1 MLESY
6 DKYQKLW
13 HQQSHVMQQLRT
25 KRLVDAIGISGWSRK
40 INKEQA
46 ERDLTLLERF
56 ELFQEKVNNQEVL
69 GLAVNPNELQFG
81 NSHFMWTLRNNF
93 HSELQ
98 AQGHA
103 ENAIHK

>member
-1 MLESY
+1 MQILRT
-6 DKYQKLW
+6 QKLND
-13 HQQSHVMQQLRT
+13 T
-25 KRLVDAIGISGWSRK
+25 IGVNSWSRK

-69 GLAVNPNELQFG
+69 NIAANPTEFQTG

-93 HSELQ
+93 QNEL
-98 AQGHA
+98 HA
-103 ENAIHK
+103 HAHEVGAYH